1 MIGPAVYHSDY
12 SGLTCPTPLRTTGA
26 MNPLHRGHAQLL
38 HQALAYQQRLQSWET
53 WRDRKTMK
61 ILAFQAVQTT
71 RCGSL
76 QCVPTGICALMCTCK
91 GWKGWHFGIISST
104 LSCEDI
110 MFTVLTFD
118 SNPSAGLYNGVE
130 RSVFLPR
137 TFRIVQ
143 IERKNQW
150 PLAYQQHCNYNT
162 QMLHAWNLWN
172 YIKLAIHPKF
182 IWATAKT
189 PAIGKM

>member
-38 HQALAYQQRLQSWET
+38 HQALAYMQRLQSWET

-76 QCVPTGICALMCTCK
+76 RCVPTGISALMCTCEGK
-91 GWKGWHFGIISST
+91 RVGILELHPPHWLAGISCS
-104 LSCEDI
+104 LYWL
-110 MFTVLTFD
+110 LT
-118 SNPSAGLYNGVE
+118 
-130 RSVFLPR
+130 
-137 TFRIVQ
+137 
-143 IERKNQW
+143 
-150 PLAYQQHCNYNT
+150 
-162 QMLHAWNLWN
+162 
-172 YIKLAIHPKF
+172 AIHLQDYTMEWNVRCSCQEHSGLSKSN
-182 IWATAKT
+182 AKT
-189 PAIGKM
+189 SDH